1 MVIRYKRVQDSES
14 QLYLVLFQTPY
25 KYRGVRMRSKEDF
38 SLRMYSDEVKVSS
51 YLILKALS
59 KIITEIQSPVVQN
72 LMKLLAK

>member
-1 MVIRYKRVQDSES
+1 MVIRYKRVRDSES

-25 KYRGVRMRSKEDF
+25 MYRGVRMRSKEDF